1 MSKHEIDDATFV
13 RAFGAE
19 PRGGMDLAKWEKL
32 RFAVATYLAELPE
45 PEPEPADRIEALATA
60 LGALVDNDIS
70 YNDRDLVIRCAN
82 HGEAMHKV
90 FEARAI
96 LAKVRG

>member
-1 MSKHEIDDATFV
+1 MTKHEIDEAAFE
-13 RAFGAE
+13 RAFGSQ
-19 PRGGMDLAKWEKL
+19 PRGGLDLAKWEKM
-32 RFAVATYLAELPE
+32 RATVAIYLAELPE